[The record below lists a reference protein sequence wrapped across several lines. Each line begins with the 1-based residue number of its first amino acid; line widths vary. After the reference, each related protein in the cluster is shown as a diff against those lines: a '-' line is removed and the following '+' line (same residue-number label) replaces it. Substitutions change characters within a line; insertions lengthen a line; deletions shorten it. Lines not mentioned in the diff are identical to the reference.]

1 MKVSQLLSGL
11 SLSLLSLHLQ
21 AAPQTNFGD
30 RQSDNNNNNNNQQVG
45 SGSSE
50 EDVDNKIFF
59 GNSNL
64 NNILLG
70 AAVGAGGAFLTQEII
85 NGQNNNQEQQQCNCG
100 PSRKKRQVQLGQ
112 GQGQDQGGDQKIFG
126 LFGGGCDCSGTSPP
140 ASVEFGADCKGR
152 PEGNPYYG
160 CGCSD
165 NAAGGLFTF
174 GRRKRQININTPS
187 SSSSSGEDVNQ
198 KFLNFRCLDAAL
210 TGRNQNKPL

>member
-1 MKVSQLLSGL
+1 MGYSVGCGSENMKVCRVLSGL
-11 SLSLLSLHLQ
+11 SLSLLTLHLQ

-30 RQSDNNNNNNNQQVG
+30 RGNNNNNNREQQEQ
-45 SGSSE
+45 E

-85 NGQNNNQEQQQCNCG
+85 NGQNNNEEQCNCA
-100 PSRKKRQVQLGQ
+100 PARKKRQVQ
-112 GQGQDQGGDQKIFG
+112 GGDTKIFG
-126 LFGGGCDCSGTSPP
+126 LFGGGGCDCGSPP

-174 GRRKRQININTPS
+174 GRRKRQINLNTPS
-187 SSSSSGEDVNQ
+187 TSSSTSGEDVNK

-210 TGRNQNKPL
+210 TGRNQNKPVSTGQ

>member
-1 MKVSQLLSGL
+1 MGGCGSENMKVCQVLSGL
-11 SLSLLSLHLQ
+11 SLSLLTLHLQ

-30 RQSDNNNNNNNQQVG
+30 RGNNNNNREQQEQ
-45 SGSSE
+45 E

-70 AAVGAGGAFLTQEII
+70 AAAGAGGAFLTQEII
-85 NGQNNNQEQQQCNCG
+85 NGQNNNEEQCNCA
-100 PSRKKRQVQLGQ
+100 PARKKRQVQ
-112 GQGQDQGGDQKIFG
+112 GGDTKIFG
-126 LFGGGCDCSGTSPP
+126 LFAGGDCDCGSPP

-174 GRRKRQININTPS
+174 GRRKRQINLNTPS
-187 SSSSSGEDVNQ
+187 SPTPSGEDVNK

-210 TGRNQNKPL
+210 TGRNQNKPVSTGQ

>member
-1 MKVSQLLSGL
+1 MGGCGSENMKVCQVLSGL
-11 SLSLLSLHLQ
+11 SLSLLTLHLQ
-21 AAPQTNFGD
+21 AAPQTNFGG
-30 RQSDNNNNNNNQQVG
+30 RGNNNNNNREQQ
-45 SGSSE
+45 E
-50 EDVDNKIFF
+50 QEDVDNKIFF

-85 NGQNNNQEQQQCNCG
+85 NGQNNNEEQCNCA
-100 PSRKKRQVQLGQ
+100 PARKKRQVQ
-112 GQGQDQGGDQKIFG
+112 GGDTKIFG
-126 LFGGGCDCSGTSPP
+126 LFGGNGCDCGSPP

-174 GRRKRQININTPS
+174 GRRRKRQININTPS
-187 SSSSSGEDVNQ
+187 SSSSTTSGEDVDNR
-198 KFLNFRCLDAAL
+198 FLNFRCLDAAL
-210 TGRNQNKPL
+210 TGRNQNKPLSTN

>member
-1 MKVSQLLSGL
+1 MGGCGSENMKVCQVLSGL
-11 SLSLLSLHLQ
+11 SLSLLTLHLQ

-30 RQSDNNNNNNNQQVG
+30 RGNNNNNREQQQEQ
-45 SGSSE
+45 E

-85 NGQNNNQEQQQCNCG
+85 NGQNNNEEQCNCA
-100 PSRKKRQVQLGQ
+100 PARKKRQVQ
-112 GQGQDQGGDQKIFG
+112 GGDTKIFG
-126 LFGGGCDCSGTSPP
+126 LFGGGGCDCGSPP

-174 GRRKRQININTPS
+174 GRRKRQINLNTPS
-187 SSSSSGEDVNQ
+187 SSSSSPSSEDVNK

-210 TGRNQNKPL
+210 TGRNQNKPVSTGQ

>member
-1 MKVSQLLSGL
+1 MGGSENMKVCQVLSGL
-11 SLSLLSLHLQ
+11 SLSLLTLNLQ

-30 RQSDNNNNNNNQQVG
+30 RGNNNNNNREQQEQ
-45 SGSSE
+45 E

-59 GNSNL
+59 GNSNP

-85 NGQNNNQEQQQCNCG
+85 NGQNNNEEQCNCA
-100 PSRKKRQVQLGQ
+100 PARKKRQVQ
-112 GQGQDQGGDQKIFG
+112 GGDTKIFG
-126 LFGGGCDCSGTSPP
+126 LFGGGCDCGSPP

-174 GRRKRQININTPS
+174 GRRKRQINLNTPS
-187 SSSSSGEDVNQ
+187 SSPPSTSGEDVN
-198 KFLNFRCLDAAL
+198 KKSLNFRCLDAAL
-210 TGRNQNKPL
+210 TGRNQNKPVSTGQ

>member
-1 MKVSQLLSGL
+1 MGGCGSENMKVCQVLSGL
-11 SLSLLSLHLQ
+11 SLSLLTLHLQ

-30 RQSDNNNNNNNQQVG
+30 RGNNNNNNHEQQEQ
-45 SGSSE
+45 E
-50 EDVDNKIFF
+50 EEVDNKIFF

-85 NGQNNNQEQQQCNCG
+85 NSQNNNQCNCAPARRG
-100 PSRKKRQVQLGQ
+100 RQLQHQ
-112 GQGQDQGGDQKIFG
+112 QEDNSGDNSGDKKIFG
-126 LFGGGCDCSGTSPP
+126 LLGGGNCNCPP

-165 NAAGGLFTF
+165 NAAGGIFTF
-174 GRRKRQININTPS
+174 GRRKRQINI
-187 SSSSSGEDVNQ
+187 SGSASGDEVD
-198 KFLNFRCLDAAL
+198 KRFLNFRC
-210 TGRNQNKPL
+210 

>member
-1 MKVSQLLSGL
+1 MKVCQVLSGL
-11 SLSLLSLHLQ
+11 SLSLLTLHLQ

-30 RQSDNNNNNNNQQVG
+30 RGNSNTNNNQQQQQQLEG
-45 SGSSE
+45 GSE

-70 AAVGAGGAFLTQEII
+70 AALGAGGALVTQEIL
-85 NGQNNNQEQQQCNCG
+85 NGQNNNEQCNCG
-100 PSRKKRQVQLGQ
+100 PARKKRQVQD
-112 GQGQDQGGDQKIFG
+112 QDQAGDQKMFG
-126 LFGGGCDCSGTSPP
+126 LLGGCDCGSPP

-174 GRRKRQININTPS
+174 GRRRKRQINIDTPS
-187 SSSSSGEDVNQ
+187 SSSSSSTSGEDVDNR
-198 KFLNFRCLDAAL
+198 FPNFRCLDAAL
-210 TGRNQNKPL
+210 TGRNQNKPLSTED

>member
-1 MKVSQLLSGL
+1 MKVCRVLSSL
-11 SLSLLSLHLQ
+11 SLSLLTLHLQ

-30 RQSDNNNNNNNQQVG
+30 RGNNNNNNNNNQQQQGV
-45 SGSSE
+45 SSE

-59 GNSNL
+59 GNSNV

-70 AAVGAGGAFLTQEII
+70 AALGAGGALVTQEII
-85 NGQNNNQEQQQCNCG
+85 NGQCNCG
-100 PSRKKRQVQLGQ
+100 PTRRKRQVQN
-112 GQGQDQGGDQKIFG
+112 QDQGGDQKIFG
-126 LFGGGCDCSGTSPP
+126 LLGGCDCGSPP

-174 GRRKRQININTPS
+174 GRRRKRQININTPS
-187 SSSSSGEDVNQ
+187 SSSSSSTSGEDVDNR
-198 KFLNFRCLDAAL
+198 FLNFRCLDAAL
-210 TGRNQNKPL
+210 TGRNQNKPLSTN

>member
-1 MKVSQLLSGL
+1 MGGCGSENMKVCQVLSGL
-11 SLSLLSLHLQ
+11 SLSLLTLHLQ

-30 RQSDNNNNNNNQQVG
+30 RGNNNNNREQQEQ
-45 SGSSE
+45 E

-85 NGQNNNQEQQQCNCG
+85 NGQNNNEEQCNCT
-100 PSRKKRQVQLGQ
+100 PARKKRQVQDQ
-112 GQGQDQGGDQKIFG
+112 SQGGDSKIFG
-126 LFGGGCDCSGTSPP
+126 LFGGGGCDCGSPP

-152 PEGNPYYG
+152 PEGNPFYG

-165 NAAGGLFTF
+165 
-174 GRRKRQININTPS
+174 
-187 SSSSSGEDVNQ
+187 
-198 KFLNFRCLDAAL
+198 
-210 TGRNQNKPL
+210 

>member
-1 MKVSQLLSGL
+1 MKVCQVLSGL
-11 SLSLLSLHLQ
+11 SLSLLTLHLQ

-30 RQSDNNNNNNNQQVG
+30 RGTNNNNNNNNNNQQQLQQQG
-45 SGSSE
+45 GSE

-64 NNILLG
+64 NNVLLG
-70 AAVGAGGAFLTQEII
+70 AALGGGAALITQEII
-85 NGQNNNQEQQQCNCG
+85 NGQNNQQCNCG
-100 PSRKKRQVQLGQ
+100 PARKKRQSQAQ
-112 GQGQDQGGDQKIFG
+112 AGDQKIFG
-126 LFGGGCDCSGTSPP
+126 LLAGGGGGCDCGSPP

-174 GRRKRQININTPS
+174 GRRKRQINITPS
-187 SSSSSGEDVNQ
+187 SSSSSGEDVNK

-210 TGRNQNKPL
+210 TGRNQNKPTGQ

>member
-1 MKVSQLLSGL
+1 MKVCQVLSGL
-11 SLSLLSLHLQ
+11 SLSLLTLHLQ

-30 RQSDNNNNNNNQQVG
+30 RGNNNNNNNQQQQQQVG
-45 SGSSE
+45 GSE

-59 GNSNL
+59 GSSNL

-70 AAVGAGGAFLTQEII
+70 AALGAGGAFVTQEIL
-85 NGQNNNQEQQQCNCG
+85 NGQNNNEQCNCG
-100 PSRKKRQVQLGQ
+100 PARKKRQVQ
-112 GQGQDQGGDQKIFG
+112 GQDQDQAGDQKIFG
-126 LFGGGCDCSGTSPP
+126 LFGGCDCGSPP

-152 PEGNPYYG
+152 AEGNPYYG

-174 GRRKRQININTPS
+174 GRRKRQINLNTPPS
-187 SSSSSGEDVNQ
+187 SSSSPTSGEDVNK

-210 TGRNQNKPL
+210 TGRNQNEPLSTGQ